1 MNLYTLISVIL
12 LLGCFIPII
21 IWFFFGK
28 ELRIDYKAEYER
40 DTPTDDPPAIVN
52 AICGPGF
59 SKNIGE
65 PDMDGFKAT
74 IMDLINRKYL
84 LIIDKADTEE
94 EDTEDYSK
102 VSLIYLK
109 VNPDK
114 NDSNLKIFENDVI
127 NFLKKFD
134 YHGFISLDM
143 ICEDL
148 TKENTA
154 KLFRESYHHW
164 KNDIQNKV
172 LTDDVLKKI
181 FDKKGDIYE
190 DIFGVLGLIIAI
202 IIFITAAIYLPD
214 VSLILYSSIIF
225 GMVAIG
231 ALTIPQRIEGHWTTN
246 GEEYDAKWHN
256 FKKYI
261 HNSKLIK
268 EYPPESIEI
277 WNKYLIYATALG
289 IEEPVLK
296 AMEQY
301 IPKEQLE
308 NSDVYMFNYYGG
320 YDLLKRSIDV
330 GMHTINFSIRET
342 GFGGVV

>member
-1 MNLYTLISVIL
+1 MNLYTVISVLL
-12 LLGCFIPII
+12 LLGCFIPLL
-21 IWFFFGK
+21 IWFLYGREPK
-28 ELRIDYKAEYER
+28 INYKAEYER
-40 DTPTDDPPAIVN
+40 DTPTNDPPAIVN

-74 IMDLINRKYL
+74 VMDLINRKYL
-84 LIIDKADTEE
+84 LIINKSDTEE
-94 EDTEDYSK
+94 EDKEDASDLC
-102 VSLIYLK
+102 LIYLK

-114 NDSNLKIFENDVI
+114 NDSNLKIFEKDVI

-143 ICEDL
+143 IFEDL
-148 TKENTA
+148 IKNNTA

-164 KNDIQNKV
+164 KNDINNRV
-172 LTDDVLKKI
+172 LTDEELKKI

-190 DIFGVLGLIIAI
+190 DIFGGLGLIIAI
-202 IIFITAAIYLPD
+202 IISITAVIYPLPG
-214 VSLILYSSIIF
+214 VSLLIWSSIIF
-225 GMVAIG
+225 GIVAIG

-256 FKKYI
+256 FKKYV
-261 HNSKLIK
+261 HNSNLIK

-296 AMEQY
+296 AMELNV
-301 IPKEQLE
+301 PKEQLKTSE
-308 NSDVYMFNYYGG
+308 VYMFNYYGG
-320 YDLLKRSIDV
+320 YKLLKSSVEI
-330 GMHTINFSIRET
+330 GMTTINLNIRET
-342 GFGGVV
+342 RL

>member
-12 LLGCFIPII
+12 LLGCFIPLL

-28 ELRIDYKAEYER
+28 EPRIGYKAEYER

-84 LIIDKADTEE
+84 LVIDKSDTKE
-94 EDTEDYSK
+94 EDKDDAGELC
-102 VSLIYLK
+102 LIYLK
-109 VNPDK
+109 VNPD
-114 NDSNLKIFENDVI
+114 NDYSNLKIFENDVI
-127 NFLKKFD
+127 NFLKSFEHD
-134 YHGFISLDM
+134 GFISLDK

-148 TKENTA
+148 INNNTA

-164 KNDIQNKV
+164 KNDIHNKV

-190 DIFGVLGLIIAI
+190 DIFGGLGLIIAI
-202 IIFITAAIYLPD
+202 IIFITAAIYLPG
-214 VSLILYSSIIF
+214 VSLILYSSIIL
-225 GMVAIG
+225 GIVAIG

-256 FKKYI
+256 FKKYV
-261 HNSKLIK
+261 HNSNLIK

-296 AMEQY
+296 AMELNV
-301 IPKEQLE
+301 PKEQLKTSE
-308 NSDVYMFNYYGG
+308 VYMFNYYGG
-320 YDLLKRSIDV
+320 YKLLKSSLDV
-330 GMHTINFSIRET
+330 GMTTINQNIRET
-342 GFGGVV
+342 RL